1 MHYTLSVI
9 LILYFQI
16 ALAPPGTQACTF
28 DIAKFHRTCPVLPDH
43 KPWLVVQGHPGEF
56 YIEHCHPFG
65 LASSSSNS
73 GMIGNAVVDIWAK
86 EAIAPVCKYEDDLKV
101 FRFPVDDGHFCDG
114 NYSYLYDRN
123 ECMMRIQDLR
133 VPWHPDKGDL
143 QFLFVT
149 DYIGYHWDIPRR
161 RVSLPPPKCLKF
173 LERVHVFLDK
183 FSGHRCHLYD
193 VESIHGSLC
202 HVAFVHLGS
211 RSHLPS
217 LSNFAASFKGDEY
230 IMRYPPPS
238 VISDLYFWHAT
249 LQRDDVSQKLIPRGD
264 VQDLGI
270 YVDASTSWGIG
281 IVINGSW
288 AAFRLK
294 PDWKIPGHDIC
305 WLETVAVELLVYFLE
320 QMGFQ
325 NTHLRIYS
333 DNKGTIGAF
342 SKGRSHNRPIN
353 LAIRRTLTILYP
365 LFISPDIVFIPSAE
379 NPADPILRGDLG
391 SADKMLHPKFMLPD
405 ELQQFFFHE

>member
-1 MHYTLSVI
+1 
-9 LILYFQI
+9 
-16 ALAPPGTQACTF
+16 
-28 DIAKFHRTCPVLPDH
+28 
-43 KPWLVVQGHPGEF
+43 
-56 YIEHCHPFG
+56 
-65 LASSSSNS
+65 
-73 GMIGNAVVDIWAK
+73 MIGNAVVDIWAK

-123 ECMMRIQDLR
+123 EYIMHIQDLH

-149 DYIGYHWDIPRR
+149 DYIGYRWDIPRR
-161 RVSLPPPKCLKF
+161 RVSFPPPKCLKF
-173 LERVHVFLDK
+173 LERVRVFLDK

-202 HVAFVHLGS
+202 HVAFVHLDG

-217 LSNFAASFKGDEY
+217 LSNFAASFKGNEY
-230 IMRYPPPS
+230 IMHYPPPS
-238 VISDLYFWHAT
+238 VISDLHFWHAT
-249 LQRDDVSQKLIPRGD
+249 LQRDDISRKLVPRGD
-264 VQDLGI
+264 IRDLGI

-288 AAFRLK
+288 AAFQLK

-325 NTHLRIYS
+325 NTHLHIYS
-333 DNKGTIGAF
+333 DNKGTIGAL
-342 SKGRSHNRPIN
+342 SKGWSHNCLIN
-353 LAIRRTLTILYP
+353 LAIHRTLAILYP

-379 NPADPILRGDLG
+379 NPADPISRRDLG